1 MRFHPRHIFNM
12 MAAATAAVIMASCSH
27 DKIEA
32 GARISLS
39 ANLQSQTRGVIASAD
54 AIKFDGAAFGV
65 YGYKSFN
72 SLDQLIFNNVKV
84 SYSESST
91 DWSYT
96 PKKYWDRN
104 AYYHY
109 LAYWPYGLNV
119 SNNNTDH
126 ILTISDIPN
135 WQQADSDA
143 IDVMLAYS
151 QMRAVDYLN
160 ENGGEVRF
168 TFNHML
174 AQIVIKA
181 WYFGNKN
188 KKPYIT
194 GLSVGSAAKPVAE
207 EGGTTVIR
215 QKYSD
220 IFDPVY
226 SGPTSSGDA
235 TLLTSASGDAVEQYF
250 DTEDEG
256 AASTLRTTMCTWM
269 VIPFGSD
276 ATAGVP
282 LAISYKLGENGT
294 ARNFT
299 ANDVP
304 LGKLQAGNTY
314 VATLKFDTEGDVVN
328 LEGIIVRKW
337 TTGEDLNKEVYNW

>member
-1 MRFHPRHIFNM
+1 MGFHSRHIFSM
-12 MAAATAAVIMASCSH
+12 MAAATAAIIMASCSH
-27 DKIEA
+27 DKIES

-54 AIKFDGAAFGV
+54 AMKFDGAAFGV
-65 YGYKSFN
+65 FGYKSFN
-72 SLDQLIFNNVKV
+72 NLDQKIFNDVKV

-119 SNNNTDH
+119 SNNATDH

-135 WQQADSDA
+135 WQEADSNA
-143 IDVMLAYS
+143 KDVMLASS

-160 ENGGEVRF
+160 ENSGEVRF

-174 AQIVIKA
+174 SQIVIKA
-181 WYFGNKN
+181 WYFGSRN

-194 GLSVGSAAKPVAE
+194 GLSLGSDAKPVAKAD
-207 EGGTTVIR
+207 GTTAIK

-226 SGPTSSGDA
+226 EGPTVSGNA
-235 TLLTSASGDAVEQYF
+235 ALLTSASGDAVEQYF
-250 DTEDEG
+250 DTEPEG
-256 AASTLRTTMCTWM
+256 TASTARTTMCTWLAA
-269 VIPFGSD
+269 PFGTD
-276 ATAGVP
+276 ATKDVP
-282 LAISYKLGENGT
+282 IKITYKLGEDGNVRDFTGT
-294 ARNFT
+294 
-299 ANDVP
+299 VP
-304 LGKLQAGNTY
+304 MGYLKPGNTY
-314 VATLKFDTEGDVVN
+314 VATLKFDTSGDVVN
-328 LEGIIVRKW
+328 LEAIIVKKW
-337 TTGEDLNKEVYNW
+337 IVGQDINSQVYNW